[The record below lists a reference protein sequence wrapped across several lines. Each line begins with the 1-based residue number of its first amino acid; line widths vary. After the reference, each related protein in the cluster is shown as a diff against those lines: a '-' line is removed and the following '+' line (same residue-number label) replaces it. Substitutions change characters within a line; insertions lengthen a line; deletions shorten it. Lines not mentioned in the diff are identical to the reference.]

1 MFLLVRDKVMSEIH
15 LKWPG
20 FTCSACGTFIKN
32 KERIKKFIQ
41 TGYTD
46 FIYRNE
52 PDKVC
57 CQHDM
62 AYGK

>member
-15 LKWPG
+15 LKRPG
-20 FTCSACGTFIKN
+20 FTYSACGTFIKN

>member
-15 LKWPG
+15 LKQPG
-20 FTCSACGTFIKN
+20 FTYSACGTFIKN

>member
-1 MFLLVRDKVMSEIH
+1 MFLLGRDKVMSEIH
-15 LKWPG
+15 LKQPG
-20 FTCSACGTFIKN
+20 FTYSACGTFIKN

>member
-1 MFLLVRDKVMSEIH
+1 MFLLGRDKVMSEIH
-15 LKWPG
+15 LKQPG
-20 FTCSACGTFIKN
+20 FTYSACGTFIKN
-32 KERIKKFIQ
+32 KERIKKIIQ

>member
-20 FTCSACGTFIKN
+20 FTYSACGTFIKN
-32 KERIKKFIQ
+32 KEKIKKFIQ

>member
-20 FTCSACGTFIKN
+20 FTYSACGTFIKN